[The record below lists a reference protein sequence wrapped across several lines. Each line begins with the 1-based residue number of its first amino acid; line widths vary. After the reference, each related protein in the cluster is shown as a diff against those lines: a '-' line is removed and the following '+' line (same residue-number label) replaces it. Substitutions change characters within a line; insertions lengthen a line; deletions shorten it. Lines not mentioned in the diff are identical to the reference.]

1 MVLNEYLNK
10 YPKLVENYLREFFEE
25 KKKRLEDPYI
35 VEVFDAIYEYTM
47 RGGKRLRPLL
57 MIVGYKLY
65 GGEDEEEIIKASA
78 SIEIV
83 QSFLLIHDDIMD
95 NSDLRR
101 GKPTIHKIFEN
112 KYNNKKLGE
121 NLAIIAGDLA
131 SMYSYEIFENLNF
144 PEERKIKAMLKMTKI
159 IEDTG
164 YGQILDVLSF
174 FREDFNEKDL
184 LKIHEYKTA
193 KYTIEGPMIMGAIL
207 AGSDN
212 FDMITNYAI
221 PVGIAFQLQD
231 DILGLFGDEKEIGK
245 PVTSDLEEGKK
256 TLLIIK
262 AMENEKFKD
271 TIMKY
276 LGKKGITIDELNEVR
291 NAVKESGSLE
301 YSYMKL
307 EELVKIAQESIKPI
321 DNEVK
326 RFLYEFAEYV
336 VKRKY

>member
-1 MVLNEYLNK
+1 MVLDEYLNR
-10 YPKLVENYLREFFEE
+10 YPKLVENYLKDFFES
-25 KKKRLEDPYI
+25 KRKELNDSYI
-35 VEVFDAIYEYTM
+35 LDVFDAIYEYTM

-65 GGEDEEEIIKASA
+65 GGRNEDEIIKASA

-83 QSFLLIHDDIMD
+83 QSYLLIHDDIMD

-101 GKPTIHKIFEN
+101 GKPTLHRIFQKN
-112 KYNNKKLGE
+112 YMDGKTGE

-131 SMYSYEIFENLNF
+131 SMYAYEIFENLDF
-144 PEERKIKAMLKMTKI
+144 SADKKLKAILKMTKI

-164 YGQILDVLSF
+164 YGQILDVVSSIRKNF
-174 FREDFNEKDL
+174 GEDDL
-184 LKIHEYKTA
+184 FMIHKYKTA

-207 AGSDN
+207 AGSEN

-256 TLLIIK
+256 TLLVLK
-262 AMENEKFKD
+262 AMENPKFRETIEKY
-271 TIMKY
+271 M
-276 LGKKGITIDELNEVR
+276 GKKNITMDELNEVR

-301 YSYMKL
+301 YSYKKL
-307 EELVKIAQESIKPI
+307 YDLVKGAQKAIMPI
-321 DNEVK
+321 DTEEK
-326 RFLYEFAEYV
+326 QFLYEFAEYV
-336 VKRKY
+336 IKRRY